1 MPSTCSSISETL
13 PDRIVLEGAF
23 NKSAVTHMIFNRTGD
38 EMLGFF
44 FSHHSCAP
52 SSLVHAFAINQGPL
66 KLSSWSL
73 LPDWFWATDSSGRP
87 THRTRAVYYSGP
99 PRPPPAPMR
108 NDGTVNAAPN
118 VSGHALAHKARRL
131 RTQLRRATQ
140 WAAVLDAAPD
150 AAATSRT
157 TAPLCCDGNP
167 TCNGGGTGAQA
178 PVLYRFEMPPLATDS
193 GKGARFTALGEMLGD
208 FEPFYPPQL
217 CAGMGSGAVQAMP
230 TTCTSIAD
238 TMHNRAVFLSQ
249 YNRGRATHMIFV
261 SRECILFASMPPP
274 PLLAALYTAW
284 ITQWGGEW
292 LTCRRGSVFCRM
304 LPTPCGVHT
313 SSTALIALARG
324 WSGSTI

>member
-1 MPSTCSSISETL
+1 
-13 PDRIVLEGAF
+13 
-23 NKSAVTHMIFNRTGD
+23 
-38 EMLGFF
+38 
-44 FSHHSCAP
+44 
-52 SSLVHAFAINQGPL
+52 
-66 KLSSWSL
+66 
-73 LPDWFWATDSSGRP
+73 
-87 THRTRAVYYSGP
+87 
-99 PRPPPAPMR
+99 
-108 NDGTVNAAPN
+108 VNAAPN